1 MSSKRDYYEILGVK
15 KNATHEDLRKA
26 YRELALR
33 YHPDRVPAE
42 KKKEAENTF
51 KEISEAYAVL
61 SDPQKRALYDQQGHS
76 GIDQTYAYED
86 LYKGTDFNTVFEGLG
101 DYGLGGG
108 FFEDLFGDL
117 GVDLLG
123 ARGRR
128 HQQENTRRVAPPRGR
143 DLEVAVSV
151 SLEEARRGTEKKI
164 SVPRY
169 DLCPVCKGSGA
180 KPGTGMTSCPE
191 CHGTG
196 QKVVS
201 SGAFRLAQTCPRCGG
216 EGTIAQTPC
225 DECHGDGR
233 VRVTR
238 TLAVT
243 IPPGVDTGSTLRMK
257 GEGEAGSASHG
268 DLFVVVEVLPH
279 RTFERK
285 GSDLL
290 VEVTVSVAKAILGSE
305 VRVPTMDGGVMMKI
319 PAGTQSGSTLRLRGK
334 GMPQLRGGGVG
345 DELVKV
351 NVKIPRRLTTRQREI
366 IEEFEKSEGG

>member
-86 LYKGTDFNTVFEGLG
+86 LYRGTDFNTVFEGLG

-128 HQQENTRRVAPPRGR
+128 QQQENTGRAAPPRGR

-151 SLEEARRGTEKKI
+151 SLEEARRGTERTI

-169 DLCPVCKGSGA
+169 DLCPVCKGTGV
-180 KPGTGMTSCPE
+180 KPG
-191 CHGTG
+191 
-196 QKVVS
+196 
-201 SGAFRLAQTCPRCGG
+201 
-216 EGTIAQTPC
+216 
-225 DECHGDGR
+225 
-233 VRVTR
+233 
-238 TLAVT
+238 
-243 IPPGVDTGSTLRMK
+243 PG
-257 GEGEAGSASHG
+257 
-268 DLFVVVEVLPH
+268 
-279 RTFERK
+279 
-285 GSDLL
+285 
-290 VEVTVSVAKAILGSE
+290 
-305 VRVPTMDGGVMMKI
+305 
-319 PAGTQSGSTLRLRGK
+319 
-334 GMPQLRGGGVG
+334 
-345 DELVKV
+345 
-351 NVKIPRRLTTRQREI
+351 
-366 IEEFEKSEGG
+366 